1 MRLFLFIISF
11 FLLQQTGLPQV
22 KPVIYYDSSAMHTR
36 SFSQEK
42 LNEYKAGKDFQYE
55 NFREP
60 PKSIMDRFWDWFWS
74 HWNKFWERAFSTEA
88 GRITF
93 KTVITIVAV
102 AIIVFFVLR
111 LSGMTK
117 AGLFGR
123 KSGDG
128 LDYTTSEEDI
138 HAINFEEA
146 IQQAINN
153 GNLRLAVR
161 LLYLQ
166 SLKKLT
172 DTGLINWQINKTN
185 IAYVQELSGSSYQPA
200 FSNLTLQFESNW
212 YGDVPI
218 NDGEFNAV
226 REQFNQ
232 FNRQLV

>member
-1 MRLFLFIISF
+1 MRPFLFIISF
-11 FLLQQTGLPQV
+11 FILLQTSRAQHTIV
-22 KPVIYYDSSAMHTR
+22 YDSADIKTRTFSA
-36 SFSQEK
+36 EK
-42 LNEYKAGKDFQYE
+42 LKEYKANKDFQYE
-55 NFREP
+55 RFKET
-60 PKSIMDRFWDWFWS
+60 PKSIWDRFWEWLWGL
-74 HWNKFWERAFSTEA
+74 WERFWQRVFSTEG

-93 KTVITIVAV
+93 KTVLIILAVAV
-102 AIIVFFVLR
+102 LVFFILK

-117 AGLFGR
+117 SGLFGR

-128 LDYTTSEEDI
+128 LDYSTSEEDI
-138 HAINFEEA
+138 HTINFEEA
-146 IQQAINN
+146 IQQAINS

-166 SLKKLT
+166 SLKQLT

-218 NDGEFNAV
+218 DAGEFNSV

>member
-1 MRLFLFIISF
+1 MAQHTI
-11 FLLQQTGLPQV
+11 V
-22 KPVIYYDSSAMHTR
+22 YDSSVVTQRTFNA
-36 SFSQEK
+36 EK
-42 LNEYKAGKDFQYE
+42 LNEYRANKDFQYE
-55 NFREP
+55 RFKEP
-60 PKSIMDRFWDWFWS
+60 PKSVWDRFWDWVWGK
-74 HWNKFWERAFSTEA
+74 WNKFWQEVLSTES
-88 GRITF
+88 GRTSF
-93 KTVITIVAV
+93 KTILILLAVAV
-102 AIIVFFVLR
+102 LVFFILK

-117 AGLFGR
+117 SGLFGR

-138 HAINFEEA
+138 HTINFDDS
-146 IQQAINN
+146 IQEAINN

-172 DTGLINWQINKTN
+172 DIGLINWQINKTN

-218 NDGEFNAV
+218 DTNEFNSV

-232 FNRQLV
+232 FNRQLI